1 LKFLPHNN
9 KKLVFSNKTGALGA
23 LKLCSRDGLAGADVS
38 KSLIIQLFVIG
49 TGNALFL
56 YEHLPEKIMIK
67 PPITFPRTYLAIA
80 LTLAANAVY
89 AGDNWMEAPGLLGA
103 LGADPNELSFMKN
116 NNLKF
121 GGWVNSSIS
130 ANMNGSHSDGFNG
143 PVTFNDRTGEVQLN
157 QLYMY
162 FQKEVNVSGDQFD
175 FGGRFDF
182 MYGTDSIFTQAYG
195 NAYVNRGNWD
205 LHINGRD
212 ERFYGIAFPQ
222 AYAEFNLPIGTGV
235 DVKVGH
241 FYTIIGYE
249 VVTSPDNFFIT
260 KPYTMQYG
268 EPFTHTGV
276 LANYSIDDN
285 WNISAGAVTGSNTG
299 GWDGNF
305 DRGLGNWAFLGGV
318 TWTSNDAGTSLAVTS
333 TAGEVAENNSGAW
346 NMYSV
351 VGKHDFMDNL
361 HYIIQ
366 HDHGFADNVG
376 ALSNNGDAEWYGINN
391 YLIYDVNDKLSAGL
405 RAEWFR
411 DHNGYRVNG
420 PGRCFAAAG
429 NIGTNYACPNATGYP
444 LAGSSYYG
452 ITAGLS
458 YKPMAWLNLRPN
470 VRYDFTDDVK
480 AFDNGNGRN
489 QLLVTAD
496 FIITF

>member
-1 LKFLPHNN
+1 MKQAMLPH
-9 KKLVFSNKTGALGA
+9 KLPLRSCLASVLALCA
-23 LKLCSRDGLAGADVS
+23 TTAQA
-38 KSLIIQLFVIG
+38 
-49 TGNALFL
+49 
-56 YEHLPEKIMIK
+56 
-67 PPITFPRTYLAIA
+67 
-80 LTLAANAVY
+80 
-89 AGDNWMEAPGLLGA
+89 DNWTEASGLLGA
-103 LGADPNELSFMKN
+103 VGADPNELTFMKDH
-116 NNLKF
+116 NLKF
-121 GGWVNSSIS
+121 GGWLESSVS
-130 ANMNGSHSDGFNG
+130 ANMNGNNSDGYNG
-143 PVTFNDRTGEVQLN
+143 PITFNDRSGEVQLN
-157 QLYMY
+157 QLY
-162 FQKEVNVSGDQFD
+162 FFLQKAVNVSGDSFD
-175 FGGRFDF
+175 FGGRVDF
-182 MYGTDSIFTQAYG
+182 MYGTDAIFTQAYG
-195 NAYVNRGNWD
+195 NAGVNRGNWD
-205 LHINGRD
+205 LHLTGRD
-212 ERFYGIAFPQ
+212 ERFYGIALPQ
-222 AYAEFNLPIGTGV
+222 AYAEFNLPVGNGV

-249 VVTSPDNFFIT
+249 VVTSPDNFFVT

-276 LANYSIDDN
+276 LASYAINDN
-285 WNISAGAVTGSNTG
+285 WNVTAGAVTGSNTG

-318 TWTSNDAGTSLAVTS
+318 TWTSDDAGTSLAVTS

-376 ALSNNGDAEWYGINN
+376 APDSGNGNAEWYGINQ
-391 YLIYDVNDKLSAGL
+391 YLIYDVNDKVSAGL

-420 PGRCFAAAG
+420 PGRCFAASG
-429 NIGTNYACPNATGYP
+429 NLGSNFACPNGPYPNGDYAAGGNGYY
-444 LAGSSYYG
+444 A

-458 YKPMAWLNLRPN
+458 YKPAKWLNLRPN
-470 VRYDFTDDVK
+470 IRYDFTDNLK

-489 QLLVTAD
+489 QLLITAD
-496 FIITF
+496 VVVTF

>member
-1 LKFLPHNN
+1 MRKINPLTLSIRALLATA
-9 KKLVFSNKTGALGA
+9 LVASAPSISANSWSEA
-23 LKLCSRDGLAGADVS
+23 DGL
-38 KSLIIQLFVIG
+38 
-49 TGNALFL
+49 
-56 YEHLPEKIMIK
+56 
-67 PPITFPRTYLAIA
+67 
-80 LTLAANAVY
+80 LAAI
-89 AGDNWMEAPGLLGA
+89 
-103 LGADPNELSFMKN
+103 GADPNETSFMKKH
-116 NNLKF
+116 NLKF
-121 GGWVNSSIS
+121 GGWLNSSIS
-130 ANMNGSHSDGFNG
+130 ANMNGNNSDGFNG
-143 PVTFNDRTGEVQLN
+143 PITFNDRTGEVQLN
-157 QLYMY
+157 QLYLY
-162 FQKEVNVSGDQFD
+162 LQKAVNVNGDSFD
-175 FGGRFDF
+175 IGGRVDF

-195 NAYVNRGNWD
+195 NAGVNRGNWD
-205 LHINGRD
+205 LHLTGRD
-212 ERFYGIAFPQ
+212 ERFYGIALPQ
-222 AYAEFNLPIGTGV
+222 AYAEFNLPVGTGL

-249 VVTSPDNFFIT
+249 VVTAPDNFFVT

-276 LANYSIDDN
+276 LANYAINDN
-285 WNISAGAVTGSNTG
+285 WNLAAGAVTGSNTG

-318 TWTSNDAGTSLAVTS
+318 TWTSTDAGTSLAVTS
-333 TAGEVAENNSGAW
+333 TAGHVAENNSGAW

-351 VGKHDFMDNL
+351 VGKHDFKDNL

-376 ALSNNGDAEWYGINN
+376 ALSNNGNAEWYGLNQ

-429 NIGTNYACPNATGYP
+429 NIGSGNFACPNTPAYP
-444 LAGSSYYG
+444 LSGSSYYG

-458 YKPMAWLNLRPN
+458 YKPAKWLNLRPN
-470 VRYDFTDDVK
+470 VRYDFTDNVK

-489 QLLVTAD
+489 QLLFTAD
-496 FIITF
+496 VVVTF